1 MSFRQRVTN
10 NTLSIFRSNK
20 FFYVTLG
27 LFTAGVVWIALASL
41 YPMAFDE
48 EFHYGLL
55 KIYAT
60 SWLPY
65 GIQHTSDMAQ
75 YGSATADAS
84 YLFHYLM
91 SFPYRILHAFGLS
104 DMLIIICLRLINIGF
119 VVGAIIVFRKALLE
133 AKLGRL
139 TTNISL
145 LFFMFIPVLSML
157 AAQINYDNLLLLI
170 VALATLLTIRITQSV
185 LAKKGFPASA
195 TWHLIILLVIGACV
209 KYAFLPIAGG
219 VGIWLILIAFA
230 AKKKYRLGITKQ
242 LSKLFGSTA
251 KLAAR
256 TKTIL
261 IALGLM
267 SAFFAFHYVVNYAQY
282 GSPIPPCEKV
292 FDEQACNAYGPWE
305 RNHRFART
313 RSASFQ
319 PMSVPQYVA
328 DQWVPG
334 MARRL
339 TFALAGKTN
348 DFQTKEQLPITYF
361 GFWTLTV
368 IGLIC
373 LVARMIQERL
383 KIGAFTWFTLLLC
396 ATYAGVLIYQL
407 YGDYLETGVAVAIN
421 GRYLLLLLPLFGA
434 VLLQSIGHFAKRV
447 PKVMPALLLTVTI
460 ILFLIGGAGVSTYII
475 QSESHWFWPGFGQW
489 SQPVLQNIWNV
500 LTLPLR

>member
-1 MSFRQRVTN
+1 MIPAIYRI
-10 NTLSIFRSNK
+10 LRSNK
-20 FFYVTLG
+20 FFYITLG
-27 LFTAGVVWIALASL
+27 LFTLGVLWIALASI

-48 EFHYGLL
+48 EFHYGLI

-65 GIQHTSDMAQ
+65 GIQHTTDMAQ

-91 SFPYRILHAFGLS
+91 SFPYRILNAFGLS
-104 DMLIIICLRLINIGF
+104 DMFIIICLRLIN
-119 VVGAIIVFRKALLE
+119 VGLVAAAIVVFRKALLE

-139 TTNISL
+139 TTNVSL

-170 VALATLLTIRITQSV
+170 VALSTLLSVRITQSV
-185 LAKKGFPASA
+185 LAKKGFPASP
-195 TWHLIILLVIGACV
+195 TWYLLILLVMGACV

-219 VGIWLILIAFA
+219 VGIWLIVLILIAKRNYRHTF
-230 AKKKYRLGITKQ
+230 KKQFLALLKSTK
-242 LSKLFGSTA
+242 
-251 KLAAR
+251 KLA
-256 TKTIL
+256 TKTKSIL
-261 IALGLM
+261 IALGLA
-267 SAFFAFHYVVNYAQY
+267 SAFFALHYVTNYAQY

-313 RSASFQ
+313 RPSSFQ

-348 DFQTKEQLPITYF
+348 GFQTKDQLPIVYY
-361 GFWTLTV
+361 GFWSVTIV
-368 IGLIC
+368 GLIC
-373 LVARMIQERL
+373 LAARMVKERL
-383 KIGAFTWFTLLLC
+383 KVGAFTWFTLLLC
-396 ATYAGVLIYQL
+396 TTYAGVLVYQL
-407 YGDYLETGVAVAIN
+407 YGDYVETGVAVAIN

-434 VLLQSIGHFAKRV
+434 VLLQSIGHFTRSI
-447 PKVMPALLLTVTI
+447 PKAIPATLLVITLV
-460 ILFLIGGAGVSTYII
+460 LFLVGGAGAGTYIV
-475 QSESHWFWPGFGQW
+475 QSESHWLWPGFGQW
-489 SQPVLQNIWNV
+489 SQPILQSIWNV
-500 LTLPLR
+500 FTLPLR